1 MRRTTL
7 LFMPVMIRF
16 FVASSVG
23 CRKETMTMRHM
34 EEKDRYYIEKCLKKK
49 MKVSEIAR
57 DLGFSRQA
65 VYAEIKK
72 GLTEQLDSKTLEKK
86 TVYFSD
92 VSQRRHR
99 EAMKRTGRKTKLA
112 PCDEMLMDMSRLIRK
127 GRYSPEAAL
136 RLAGHHKIC
145 LKTFY
150 NYVHAGYLPSLSVLD
165 LPYAKEH
172 RKKKPDKGKEARP
185 RRNGGKSIEERPDA
199 VKNRGSFGHWEMD
212 TIYSAQGCRT
222 CLLVLSERRGRHE
235 LIFRIKDRTAGS
247 VIRVL
252 NRLER
257 DMGAPRFRA
266 VFHSITVDNGSEF
279 ADWQGIEKS
288 CLNKGKRTELYF
300 CHPYC
305 SGERGTNENINR
317 MIRRWIPKG
326 DDIGLYTSAEIR
338 RLQDWVNG
346 YPRKIFGGLSS
357 NEYIRLVS
365 PDFAFLLPSVH
376 V

>member
-1 MRRTTL
+1 
-7 LFMPVMIRF
+7 
-16 FVASSVG
+16 
-23 CRKETMTMRHM
+23 MRHM

-57 DLGFSRQA
+57 DLGYSRQA
-65 VYAEIKK
+65 VYVEIRK

-99 EAMKRTGRKTKLA
+99 EAMKRTGRKPKLA
-112 PCDEMLMDMSRLIRK
+112 PHDEILSDISYLIRK
-127 GRYSPEAAL
+127 GRYSPEAAF
-136 RLAGHHKIC
+136 RLTGHRRIC

-150 NYVHAGYLPSLSVLD
+150 NYVHAGYLPALSVLD

-172 RKKKPDKGKEARP
+172 RKKKPDSRTEKRP
-185 RRNGGKSIEERPDA
+185 RRNGGKSIEERPES
-199 VKNRGSFGHWEMD
+199 VKSRGSFGHWEMD
-212 TIYSAQGCRT
+212 TVYSAQGCRT
-222 CLLVLSERRGRHE
+222 CLLVLSERRGRYE

-247 VIRVL
+247 VVRVL

-257 DMGAPRFRA
+257 RMGAPCFRA
-266 VFHSITVDNGSEF
+266 VFRSISVDNGSEF
-279 ADWQGIEKS
+279 MDWQGIEKS

-326 DDIGLYTSAEIR
+326 DNISLYSPAEIR
-338 RLQDWVNG
+338 RLQDWING

-357 NEYIRLVS
+357 AEYIRLAS
-365 PDFAFLLPSVH
+365 PDFASLLLSVR